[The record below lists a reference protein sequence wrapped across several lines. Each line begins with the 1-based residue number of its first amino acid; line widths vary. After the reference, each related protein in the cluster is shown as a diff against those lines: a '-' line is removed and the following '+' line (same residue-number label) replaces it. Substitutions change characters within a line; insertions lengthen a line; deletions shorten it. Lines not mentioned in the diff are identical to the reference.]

1 MSKFAIAGIQM
12 HVTTQ
17 NNIAEMRK
25 RLALLMHLYPWVE
38 MVCFSELAAHG
49 PALPSAQAAGGD
61 FDQAFADM
69 ARQHRIWLQPGSY
82 FERRN
87 GRIYNA
93 APVFNPAG
101 EEVARYDKMF
111 PFTPYEEGV
120 TAGTAPCVF
129 EVPGVGRIGLSICY
143 DIWFPELTRTLAS
156 MGAEVL
162 INPVN
167 AAFVDRH
174 ADLACARASAAMFQ
188 MYVFHING
196 LLAGGNGY
204 SQVID
209 PAGRLLHDGNVQEE
223 MIPLEVDF
231 AEARRQRERGILN
244 MGQPLKSFRDSPAR
258 FPIYED
264 GYRSD
269 YLDSLGPLQKA
280 QRLR

>member
-1 MSKFAIAGIQM
+1 MIRANP
-12 HVTTQ
+12 T
-17 NNIAEMRK
+17 
-25 RLALLMHLYPWVE
+25 
-38 MVCFSELAAHG
+38 
-49 PALPSAQAAGGD
+49 LPSSIEAIQVTHLIANSAAGPN
-61 FDQAFADM
+61 
-69 ARQHRIWLQPGSY
+69 RP
-82 FERRN
+82 
-87 GRIYNA
+87 
-93 APVFNPAG
+93 PA
-101 EEVARYDKMF
+101 
-111 PFTPYEEGV
+111 
-120 TAGTAPCVF
+120 CVCSHANI
-129 EVPGVGRIGLSICY
+129 PL
-143 DIWFPELTRTLAS
+143 
-156 MGAEVL
+156 L

>member
-1 MSKFAIAGIQM
+1 
-12 HVTTQ
+12 
-17 NNIAEMRK
+17 
-25 RLALLMHLYPWVE
+25 
-38 MVCFSELAAHG
+38 
-49 PALPSAQAAGGD
+49 
-61 FDQAFADM
+61 
-69 ARQHRIWLQPGSY
+69 
-82 FERRN
+82 
-87 GRIYNA
+87 
-93 APVFNPAG
+93 
-101 EEVARYDKMF
+101 
-111 PFTPYEEGV
+111 
-120 TAGTAPCVF
+120 
-129 EVPGVGRIGLSICY
+129 
-143 DIWFPELTRTLAS
+143 
-156 MGAEVL
+156 
-162 INPVN
+162 
-167 AAFVDRH
+167 
-174 ADLACARASAAMFQ
+174 MFQ